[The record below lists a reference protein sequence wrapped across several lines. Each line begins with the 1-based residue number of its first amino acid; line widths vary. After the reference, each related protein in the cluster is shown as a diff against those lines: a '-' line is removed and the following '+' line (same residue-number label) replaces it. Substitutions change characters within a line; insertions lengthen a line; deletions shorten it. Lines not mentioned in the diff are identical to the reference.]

1 MHRTFTKKFV
11 KSDSF
16 KSDSEN
22 LENESD
28 IDEEAAEDDAI
39 GEQLAEQDEEA
50 EEFYN
55 FTEELTTPDSLI

>member
-11 KSDSF
+11 QSDSF
-16 KSDSEN
+16 KSDSGN